1 MNRRGVLSM
10 LGMGAAAGPAIAKQ
24 YVGNSVMNSS
34 PAIPSTGGWDNF
46 SDKDQAVSWNP
57 VEQLASA
64 KREYEMLTG
73 DASKWITD
81 YVAREWDEYMSGYS
95 SIRIETIDPDIR
107 NMKSFSESAKIR
119 AFIERRAKRRYESQ
133 KNHMWSRIQELMK
146 EAGL

>member
-10 LGMGAAAGPAIAKQ
+10 LGIGAAAGPAIAKQ

-34 PAIPSTGGWDNF
+34 PAIPSTGGEYY
-46 SDKDQAVSWNP
+46 DKVEAIPWNP

-119 AFIERRAKRRYESQ
+119 TFIERKAKRRYENQ

-146 EAGL
+146 EI

>member
-10 LGMGAAAGPAIAKQ
+10 LGIGAAAGPAIAKQ

-34 PAIPSTGGWDNF
+34 PAIPSTGGYDYEY
-46 SDKDQAVSWNP
+46 KDQAVSWNP

-73 DASKWITD
+73 DGAKWIAD
-81 YVAREWDEYMSGYS
+81 YIAREMDEYVSGYS
-95 SIRIETIDPDIR
+95 SFRLENIDPDIR
-107 NMKSFSESAKIR
+107 NMKSFSEMAKIR
-119 AFIERRAKRRYESQ
+119 MHIERKAKRRLESQ

-146 EAGL
+146 EI